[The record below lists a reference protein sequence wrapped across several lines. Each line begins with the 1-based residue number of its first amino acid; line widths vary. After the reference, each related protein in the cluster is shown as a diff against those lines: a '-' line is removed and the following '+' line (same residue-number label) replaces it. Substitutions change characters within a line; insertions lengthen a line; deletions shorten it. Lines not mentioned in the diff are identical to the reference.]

1 MDADPI
7 LEAEALLRDIWQQQG
22 YIWPGPQIPPVVPK
36 RICALCRRGCG
47 IAELTDLITPSCP
60 FCDSGS

>member
-22 YIWPGPQIPPVVPK
+22 YVWPGPQIPPLF
-36 RICALCRRGCG
+36 R
-47 IAELTDLITPSCP
+47 
-60 FCDSGS
+60 SGYAHYAGAVAA